1 MCDEAGVYDLVWG
14 ISRSGEGT
22 ALVTVTD
29 KDNNVTASTS
39 WTIENLGN
47 YTPATVH
54 LEGEVAKG
62 DNVLKILFKA
72 EHDGYILNFKD
83 VELKRVADHY
93 ACVRN
98 FAIEGQSVTAGEGYD
113 YNCNLP
119 MEYDGSDVTLS
130 FDRVHGST
138 AVTAVSDGENVTVT
152 EIADGRYSVPA
163 PAANGETVVTVT
175 LTPEE
180 GSVVAYKTVYTMRI
194 FHIGDIVMTGLNI
207 GGTGVGADV
216 IDAVNAQTPG

>member
-1 MCDEAGVYDLVWG
+1 MC
-14 ISRSGEGT
+14 SKSSS
-22 ALVTVTD
+22 
-29 KDNNVTASTS
+29 K
-39 WTIENLGN
+39 
-47 YTPATVH
+47 P
-54 LEGEVAKG
+54 
-62 DNVLKILFKA
+62 
-72 EHDGYILNFKD
+72 HDGYILNLKD

-163 PAANGETVVTVT
+163 PAANGETIVTVT

-216 IDAVNAQTPG
+216 LDAVNAQTPGLTVSDMVFTSIPVVTATFADNSTAEAVLKSMDGTKATYQIDGHKI